1 VPVWKL
7 LLENS
12 QDPQLQGPSSKQLV
26 DPATQLSVAYSNYPP
41 HLSAGSEPSSIA
53 LVATGEPVATIS
65 GLGLYY
71 SDNSSGTPPIM
82 MHVLH
87 NMPAVF
93 QTSLFVTVK
102 FMPLPVVERHERFL
116 VRR

>member
-7 LLENS
+7 LLERT
-12 QDPQLQGPSSKQLV
+12 QEPHLEDPASKQLAN
-26 DPATQLSVAYSNYPP
+26 PGPGGQLIHPP
-41 HLSAGSEPSSIA
+41 HLSAGAAPSNVC
-53 LVATGEPVATIS
+53 LVATGEPVATIA

-102 FMPLPVVERHERFL
+102 FMPLPVVEPHERFL